1 MNNTILIVDDNP
13 TDLKLSSALLS
24 KNFNVIESSSGE
36 EAISVLLSGDCAPQ
50 VIILDASMPGMNGY
64 ETCQI
69 IKQNPDFAAVDIIF
83 VSGHDSIEEKI
94 KGYDAGASDFMVKP
108 VQPIELIKKVNSAL
122 QHYTQFQNAC
132 TESKIAM
139 ETAMTAITDAGE
151 LSTVI
156 HFMRESFQCTS
167 VKSLAKLIVSSAAG
181 FGLENSIILQT
192 SHESIAETS
201 GNRIPPLEYEVLST
215 LKNAKRIQQMGR
227 RLILNFGTISQLIK
241 NLPDDEEKCGRL
253 RDHLALILEAATS
266 RLKAITLM
274 NEMKIVLDCT
284 KVSISH
290 YQENKTIQREA
301 NVQVMDDLMIELNDN
316 LFQYGLTEEQ
326 ENVLLKMVEKY
337 NLKTLSLYEQGDSGD
352 QELQAI
358 ANKIAQSVSGA

>member
-1 MNNTILIVDDNP
+1 MMNTVLIIDDNP
-13 TDLKLSSALLS
+13 SDLKLMSELL
-24 KNFNVIESSSGE
+24 KKDFNIIESASAEDAVAG
-36 EAISVLLSGDCAPQ
+36 LLSGSYVPQ
-50 VIILDASMPGMNGY
+50 AILLDASMPGINGY
-64 ETCQI
+64 EACKI
-69 IKQNPDFAAVDIIF
+69 IKQNPEFAAIDVIF
-83 VSGHDSIEEKI
+83 VSGHSSIEKKI
-94 KGYDAGASDFMVKP
+94 KGYDAGASDFVVKP
-108 VQPIELIKKVNSAL
+108 VQPLELIRKVNSAV
-122 QHYTQFQNAC
+122 QHFVKVQNAC

-151 LSTVI
+151 LATVV
-156 HFMRESFQCTS
+156 HFMRESFQCMS

-181 FGLENSIILQT
+181 FGLENSIIIQT

-201 GNRIPPLEYEVLST
+201 GNRIPPLEYEVLSN
-215 LKNAKRIQQMGR
+215 LKNAERIQQVGH
-227 RLILNFGTISQLIK
+227 RLILNFGTVSQLIK

-274 NEMKIVLDCT
+274 NEMKIVLDGT

-290 YQENKTIQREA
+290 YQEKKTIQREA